1 MFKDSYDIIFRNV
14 QMFGEIKALLVYV
27 DGLVDTKT
35 LDNVLL
41 RSWMFGESAH
51 KQDKRSITFDNILEQ
66 LFPIASIQ
74 TAESIEDIE
83 KDILSGCAALVID
96 GYDRTVIA
104 DLRGFEHRT
113 VEEPSTEVTVQ
124 GPREGFTES
133 LNVNTALVRRKI
145 QSKDLKMESIT
156 VGSLSRTT
164 IVIAY
169 IHGVANESVVEEVRN
184 RMRQIQIDTVLSG
197 NVVEEFIE
205 DQPFTVFPQV
215 QKSERPDIVAASLA
229 ERKVAIFI
237 DGTPLVLIVPCTLWT
252 AFQSAD
258 DYYERFIYASFTR
271 WLRMLLILISLYLP
285 SFYVA
290 ITTFHPQLIP
300 TNLLLSIAAAR
311 EGVPFP
317 AVIEALLMEFLF
329 EGLRE
334 AGIRMPRQT
343 GSAISIVG
351 AIVIGQAAVQAGIV
365 SAPMV
370 IVVSVTGIA
379 SLITPR
385 YNMGIAFRMLRF
397 PMLVCSGF
405 FGLYGITMATLFL
418 LIHLTNLESF
428 GVPYLSPV
436 APTERSKLRD
446 IFIRAPWWAM
456 RTQPSGKQGGESK

>member
-1 MFKDSYDIIFRNV
+1 M
-14 QMFGEIKALLVYV
+14 
-27 DGLVDTKT
+27 
-35 LDNVLL
+35 
-41 RSWMFGESAH
+41 
-51 KQDKRSITFDNILEQ
+51 
-66 LFPIASIQ
+66 
-74 TAESIEDIE
+74 
-83 KDILSGCAALVID
+83 
-96 GYDRTVIA
+96 
-104 DLRGFEHRT
+104 
-113 VEEPSTEVTVQ
+113 
-124 GPREGFTES
+124 
-133 LNVNTALVRRKI
+133 NVNTALVRRKI
-145 QSKDLKMESIT
+145 QSKDLKMESVT
-156 VGSLSRTT
+156 VGNLSRTT

-169 IHGVANESVVEEVRN
+169 IHGVAQESVVEEVRN
-184 RMRQIQIDTVLSG
+184 RIRKVRIDTVLSG
-197 NVVEEFIE
+197 NVIEEFIE

-215 QKSERPDIVAASLA
+215 QKSERPDIVASSLA

-237 DGTPLVLIVPCTLWT
+237 DGNPLVLIVPCTLWT

-271 WLRMLLILISLYLP
+271 WLRMLLIFTSLFLP

-300 TNLLLSIAAAR
+300 TNLLLSIASAR

-379 SLITPR
+379 SLVTPR

-397 PMLVCSGF
+397 PMLICSGM
-405 FGLYGITMATLFL
+405 FGLYGITMASLFL

-436 APTERSKLRD
+436 APMERSKLRD
-446 IFIRAPWWAM
+446 IFIRAPWWTI